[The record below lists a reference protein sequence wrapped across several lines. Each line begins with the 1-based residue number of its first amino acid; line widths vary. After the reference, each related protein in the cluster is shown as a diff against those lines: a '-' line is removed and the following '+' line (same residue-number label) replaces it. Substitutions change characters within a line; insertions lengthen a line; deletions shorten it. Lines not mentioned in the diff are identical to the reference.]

1 MFPNSVPESVVQK
14 KVNSRDAKPNANVGV
29 VEAETLGK
37 LQNRDR
43 SFWNLPLTFS
53 HPLAGGG
60 PEERQKQ

>member
-37 LQNRDR
+37 SQNRDH
-43 SFWNLPLTFS
+43 SFWNLLFPFSRPLM
-53 HPLAGGG
+53 GGA
-60 PEERQKQ
+60 EERQKH